1 MTNVVP
7 VFNRIPPLVRVPLRF
22 GVIGGVLG
30 FVLLVV
36 LYYIGRHPF
45 LIHVVFDFRVALFG
59 IFIFFTL
66 RELREYH
73 FKGILYFWQGMIA
86 CLVFV
91 LTYEIIASLLI
102 WIFSI
107 NVPAF
112 VSSYIELYTNQVK
125 GYPQDVIDQIG
136 KENYESVLQQVKTVS
151 GSDLA
156 MLYFGQGLII
166 GFFISIILSVI
177 LRRQP
182 QNP

>member
-22 GVIGGVLG
+22 GAIGGVLG
-30 FVLLVV
+30 FVLIIV

-45 LIHVVFDFRVALFG
+45 LIHPVFDFRVALFG
-59 IFIFFTL
+59 ILIFFAL

-73 FKGILYFWQGMIA
+73 FNGLLSFGKGMIA
-86 CLVFV
+86 SLVFV
-91 LTYEIIASLLI
+91 LSYGIIASLLI
-102 WIFSI
+102 WIFTL
-107 NVPAF
+107 NVPVF
-112 VSSYIELYTNQVK
+112 VRDYIDLYTNQVK
-125 GYPQDVIDQIG
+125 SYPQEVIDQIG
-136 KENYESVLQQVKTVS
+136 RENYDRTLVQLKTVT
-151 GSDLA
+151 GGALA
-156 MLYFGQGLII
+156 KLYFIQGMII